1 MSSAHTNLPDVS
13 SAAHPWQIGPSIH
26 QVLVQHFTHQRKLP
40 LATTLDVNL
49 DGGAG
54 GTFCAQYLGHGQ
66 SKIAY
71 LLKTGNKS
79 HALSGKV
86 LKLTKDVDPEPN
98 LFREL
103 ASTGLYPRIY
113 AVSSGVVEYNSVG
126 QPVGQWNAW
135 VTDRAIPLD
144 LYLKQARLPQGA
156 EIRCIIGAIRCMLHA
171 ASHGHTMSDNALFN
185 FGKLLNDIVIIDA
198 GSRARTA
205 PLTKSE
211 FNSTCM
217 KKFWSK
223 VKLVVDK
230 TDLSSCESA
239 WKQTTN
245 MQDARNTFDK
255 LWNSM
260 HGSSSAER
268 PALTSPNPANDSG
281 VTQNQSHSAEQP
293 ALKHDGSTACPNV
306 AALLECV
313 SSESLDWLVQNF
325 LWGKVSEYTLS
336 SDGTLAFN
344 PGCGRISADTKLE
357 LFIKLTRERRELFCA
372 DPLYVLRE
380 DELQIVLDTWKND
393 YMQWMHPEKLRL
405 FYSYTSQQWH
415 QALRKSFRTFLFQLV
430 GCYEMSI
437 FFIVVP
443 FNPDNLDLFQHCWNQ
458 STTNADALK
467 LSKRLARNPE
477 EDFWD
482 RHWPDLLKRQ
492 ATAAPRGSK
501 RKR

>member
-1 MSSAHTNLPDVS
+1 MNSTCLLRSLLFQ
-13 SAAHPWQIGPSIH
+13 HP
-26 QVLVQHFTHQRKLP
+26 LL
-40 LATTLDVNL
+40 
-49 DGGAG
+49 
-54 GTFCAQYLGHGQ
+54 CAYDYD
-66 SKIAY
+66 A
-71 LLKTGNKS
+71 
-79 HALSGKV
+79 
-86 LKLTKDVDPEPN
+86 E
-98 LFREL
+98 
-103 ASTGLYPRIY
+103 
-113 AVSSGVVEYNSVG
+113 
-126 QPVGQWNAW
+126 
-135 VTDRAIPLD
+135 VTDHVEDA
-144 LYLKQARLPQGA
+144 A
-156 EIRCIIGAIRCMLHA
+156 E
-171 ASHGHTMSDNALFN
+171 
-185 FGKLLNDIVIIDA
+185 VEDA
-198 GSRARTA
+198 GSVEDAEVIEDVENYEEAGEVEEASCVDEGLRSKQRPWGERSRSRTPPCRQSKVQYTRLQPTPPEEPPPSWLLSKDQYTRLQPTEPQEPPA
-205 PLTKSE
+205 SWLQSKDQYTRLQPTGPQE
-211 FNSTCM
+211 PPQTPPITA
-217 KKFWSK
+217 KFWYK
-223 VKLVVDK
+223 VKPDV
-230 TDLSSCESA
+230 
-239 WKQTTN
+239 
-245 MQDARNTFDK
+245 

-260 HGSSSAER
+260 HGPSSAER
-268 PALTSPNPANDSG
+268 PVPPSPANESG

-372 DPLYVLRE
+372 DPLYVLSE
-380 DELQIVLDTWKND
+380 DELQIVLDAWKND
-393 YMQWMHPEKLRL
+393 YKKWMHPEKLRL
-405 FYSYTSQQWH
+405 SYSYNPQQWH
-415 QALRKSFRTFLFQLV
+415 QVLRTSFRTFLFQLV
-430 GCYEMSI
+430 GCYEMTI